1 MPASFLKGVLRR
13 MAKSPKM
20 GNISGREKIA
30 ILMVALGNEVAA
42 EVYKRLDDTTIELIT
57 LEIANL
63 RKITPDLKLEVMKEA
78 QEVLMARE
86 FMARGGVEY
95 ARDILERA
103 LGPERAQ
110 NLLTRI
116 TASLQVRPF
125 DFMRHTDAQQVLSF
139 IQGEH
144 PQTIALILSYLEAP
158 QAALIIS
165 GLPAVMQAEVAK
177 RIAKMDRI
185 TPEVLREVE
194 RVLERKLST
203 VMGQDFT
210 LAGGIDAVV
219 AIINSADRGTER
231 NIMEYLEE
239 NDPELAEEIKKRL
252 FVFEDIIR
260 LDDRSLQRVLREVDM
275 KELGLALKGATEE
288 LRGKFFKNM
297 SKRAAEMLQED
308 MDFMGPVRVKDVEDS
323 QQKVVN
329 VVRSL
334 EEAGE
339 IIIASGGEDELVV

>member
-1 MPASFLKGVLRR
+1 
-13 MAKSPKM
+13 MAKS
-20 GNISGREKIA
+20 NSSISNREKIA
-30 ILMVALGNEVAA
+30 VLMVALGNDIAA
-42 EVYKRLDDTTIELIT
+42 EVYKKLDDTAIELIT
-57 LEIANL
+57 LEVANL
-63 RKITPDLKLEVMKEA
+63 RKVTPELKLEVLKEA
-78 QEVLMARE
+78 QEILMARE
-86 FMARGGVEY
+86 FMARGGVDY
-95 ARDILERA
+95 ARDVLERA

-110 NLLTRI
+110 NLLARI

-125 DFMRHTDAQQVLSF
+125 DFMRHTDPQQVLGF

-158 QAALIIS
+158 QAAMILS

-177 RIAKMDRI
+177 RIARMDRI

-210 LAGGIDAVV
+210 MAGGIDAVV
-219 AIINSADRGTER
+219 AIVNSADRTTER
-231 NIMEYLEE
+231 NIMEHLEE

-288 LRGKFFKNM
+288 LRTKFFKNM

-308 MDFMGPVRVKDVEDS
+308 MDYMGPVRVKDVEES

-329 VVRSL
+329 IVRGL
-334 EEAGE
+334 EEQGE
-339 IIIASGGEDELVV
+339 IVIASGGEDELVV

>member
-1 MPASFLKGVLRR
+1 
-13 MAKSPKM
+13 MAKTSRLSSVAS
-20 GNISGREKIA
+20 NVSNREKIA
-30 ILMVALGNEVAA
+30 VLMVALGNDIAA
-42 EVYKRLDDTTIELIT
+42 EVYKLLDDTAIELIT

-63 RKITPDLKLEVMKEA
+63 RKITSDLKLEVMKEA

-95 ARDILERA
+95 ARDVLERA

-125 DFMRHTDAQQVLSF
+125 DFMRHTDPQQVLGF

-144 PQTIALILSYLEAP
+144 PQTIALILSYLDAS
-158 QAALIIS
+158 QASLIIS

-219 AIINSADRGTER
+219 ALINSADRTTER

-288 LRGKFFKNM
+288 LRMKFFKNM

-308 MDFMGPVRVKDVEDS
+308 MEYMGPVRVKDVEES

-339 IIIASGGEDELVV
+339 IIIATGGEDELVV

>member
-1 MPASFLKGVLRR
+1 
-13 MAKSPKM
+13 MAKGM
-20 GNISGREKIA
+20 GANISNREKIA
-30 ILMVALGNEVAA
+30 VLMVALGNDIAA
-42 EVYKRLDDTTIELIT
+42 EVYKHLDDTTIELIT

-63 RKITPDLKLEVMKEA
+63 RKVTPDLKLEVMKEA
-78 QEVLMARE
+78 QEILMARE
-86 FMARGGVEY
+86 FMAKGGVDY

-125 DFMRHTDAQQVLSF
+125 DFMRHTDAQQILGF
-139 IQGEH
+139 IQSEH
-144 PQTIALILSYLEAP
+144 PQTIALILSYLDAP
-158 QAALIIS
+158 QAAMIIS
-165 GLPAVMQAEVAK
+165 GLPAVMQAEVAR

-185 TPEVLREVE
+185 TPEILREVE

-219 AIINSADRGTER
+219 AIINSADRTTER

-288 LRGKFFKNM
+288 LRVKFFKNM
-297 SKRAAEMLQED
+297 SKRAAEMLSED
-308 MDFMGPVRVKDVEDS
+308 MEYMGPVRVKDVEES

-339 IIIASGGEDELVV
+339 IVIAAGGEDELVV

>member
-1 MPASFLKGVLRR
+1 
-13 MAKSPKM
+13 MAKLGGALS
-20 GNISGREKIA
+20 NREKVA
-30 ILMVALGNEVAA
+30 VLMVTLGNEIAA
-42 EVYKRLDDTTIELIT
+42 EVYKKLEDSAIELIT

-63 RKITPDLKLEVMKEA
+63 RKVTPEVKLEVMKEA
-78 QEVLMARE
+78 QEILMARE
-86 FMARGGVEY
+86 YMARGGVDY
-95 ARDILERA
+95 ARDVLERA

-110 NLLTRI
+110 NLLARI

-125 DFMRHTDAQQVLSF
+125 DFMRHTDPQQVLSF
-139 IQGEH
+139 IQNEH
-144 PQTIALILSYLEAP
+144 PQTIALILSYIEPNL
-158 QAALIIS
+158 AASLLG
-165 GLPAVMQAEVAK
+165 GLPPVMQAEVTK
-177 RIAKMDRI
+177 RIARMDRI
-185 TPEVLREVE
+185 TPEILREVE

-210 LAGGIDAVV
+210 MAGGIDAVV
-219 AIINSADRGTER
+219 EIINSTDRTTER

-252 FVFEDIIR
+252 FVFEDISR

-288 LRGKFFKNM
+288 LRAKFFKNM

-308 MDFMGPVRVKDVEDS
+308 MDYMGPVRVKDVEES

-329 VVRSL
+329 VVRGL

-339 IIIASGGEDELVV
+339 IVIASGGEDELVV

>member
-1 MPASFLKGVLRR
+1 MPKSNSAAPGGV
-13 MAKSPKM
+13 S
-20 GNISGREKIA
+20 SREKIA
-30 ILMVALGNEVAA
+30 VLMVSLGNEVAA
-42 EVYKRLDDTTIELIT
+42 EVYKKLDDPTIELIT

-63 RKITPDLKLEVMKEA
+63 RKVSPEIKLQVLKDA

-86 FMARGGVEY
+86 FMARGGVDY
-95 ARDILERA
+95 ARDVLERA

-110 NLLTRI
+110 NLLARI

-125 DFMRHTDAQQVLSF
+125 DFMRHTDAQQILSF

-144 PQTIALILSYLEAP
+144 PQTIALILSYLDP
-158 QAALIIS
+158 SQAAMILS
-165 GLPAVMQAEVAK
+165 GLSPNLQAEVAK
-177 RIAKMDRI
+177 RIARMDRI

-210 LAGGIDAVV
+210 MAGGIDAVV
-219 AIINSADRGTER
+219 SLINGADRTTER

-252 FVFEDIIR
+252 FVFEDILR
-260 LDDRSLQRVLREVDM
+260 LDDRALQRIMREVDM
-275 KELGLALKGATEE
+275 KDLSLALKGATEE
-288 LRGKFFKNM
+288 LKAKFFKNM
-297 SKRAAEMLQED
+297 SKRAAEMLKED
-308 MDFMGPVRVKDVEDS
+308 MDYMGPVRVKDVEEA

-329 VVRSL
+329 VVRGL
-334 EEAGE
+334 EEQGE
-339 IIIASGGEDELVV
+339 IVIATGGEDELVV

>member
-1 MPASFLKGVLRR
+1 
-13 MAKSPKM
+13 MAKL
-20 GNISGREKIA
+20 SGALSNREKVA
-30 ILMVALGNEVAA
+30 VLMVTLGNEIAA
-42 EVYKRLDDTTIELIT
+42 EVYKKLEDSAIELIT

-63 RKITPDLKLEVMKEA
+63 RKVTPEVKLEVMKEA
-78 QEVLMARE
+78 QEILMARE
-86 FMARGGVEY
+86 YMARGGVDY
-95 ARDILERA
+95 ARDVLERA

-110 NLLTRI
+110 NLLARI

-125 DFMRHTDAQQVLSF
+125 DFMRHTDPQQVLSF
-139 IQGEH
+139 IQNEH
-144 PQTIALILSYLEAP
+144 PQTIALILSYIEP
-158 QAALIIS
+158 NQAASLLG
-165 GLPAVMQAEVAK
+165 GLPSVMQAEVTK
-177 RIAKMDRI
+177 RIARMDRI
-185 TPEVLREVE
+185 TPEILREVE

-210 LAGGIDAVV
+210 MAGGIDAVV
-219 AIINSADRGTER
+219 EIINSTDRTTER

-288 LRGKFFKNM
+288 LRAKFFKNM

-308 MDFMGPVRVKDVEDS
+308 MDYMGPVRVKDVEES

-329 VVRSL
+329 VVRGL

-339 IIIASGGEDELVV
+339 IVIASGGEDELVV

>member
-1 MPASFLKGVLRR
+1 
-13 MAKSPKM
+13 MAKS
-20 GNISGREKIA
+20 NSSISNREKIA
-30 ILMVALGNEVAA
+30 VLMVALGNDIAA
-42 EVYKRLDDTTIELIT
+42 EVYKKLDDTAIELIT
-57 LEIANL
+57 LEVANL
-63 RKITPDLKLEVMKEA
+63 RKVTPELKLEVLKEA

-86 FMARGGVEY
+86 FMARGGVDY
-95 ARDILERA
+95 ARDVLERA

-110 NLLTRI
+110 NLLARI

-125 DFMRHTDAQQVLSF
+125 DFMRHTDPQQVLGF

-158 QAALIIS
+158 QAAMILS

-177 RIAKMDRI
+177 RIARMDRI

-210 LAGGIDAVV
+210 MAGGIDAVV
-219 AIINSADRGTER
+219 AIVNSADRATER
-231 NIMEYLEE
+231 NIMEHLEE

-275 KELGLALKGATEE
+275 KELGLALKGATED
-288 LRGKFFKNM
+288 LRTKFFKNM

-308 MDFMGPVRVKDVEDS
+308 MDYMGPVRVKDVEES

-329 VVRSL
+329 IVRGL
-334 EEAGE
+334 EEQGE
-339 IIIASGGEDELVV
+339 IVIASGGEDELVV

>member
-1 MPASFLKGVLRR
+1 
-13 MAKSPKM
+13 MAKASAR
-20 GNISGREKIA
+20 GLSGREKVA

-42 EVYKRLDDTTIELIT
+42 EVYKRLDDATIEIVT

-63 RKITPDLKLEVMKEA
+63 RKVTPEQRLEVLKDA
-78 QEVLMARE
+78 QETLLARE
-86 FMARGGVEY
+86 YLARGGVDY

-110 NLLTRI
+110 SLLTRI

-125 DFMRHTDAQQVLSF
+125 DFMRHTDAQQILGF

-144 PQTIALILSYLEAP
+144 PQTVALIMSYLEP
-158 QAALIIS
+158 QQAAAIIG
-165 GLPAVMQAEVAK
+165 GLPGAMQAEVAR
-177 RIAKMDRI
+177 RIARMDRI

-210 LAGGIDAVV
+210 LAGGIDAIVD
-219 AIINSADRGTER
+219 IINNADRGTER
-231 NIMEYLEE
+231 NIMEHLEE
-239 NDPELAEEIKKRL
+239 NDPELAEEIKRKL

-260 LDDRSLQRVLREVDM
+260 MDDRSLQRVLREVEM
-275 KELGLALKGATEE
+275 KELSLALKGATEE
-288 LRGKFFKNM
+288 LRGKFFRNM
-297 SKRAAEMLQED
+297 SKRASEMLKED
-308 MDFMGPVRVKDVEDS
+308 MDYMGPVRVKDVEEA

-329 VVRSL
+329 VVRAL
-334 EEAGE
+334 EDVGE
-339 IIIASGGEDELVV
+339 IIISRGGEEELVV

>member
-1 MPASFLKGVLRR
+1 
-13 MAKSPKM
+13 MAKS
-20 GNISGREKIA
+20 NSSVSNREKIA
-30 ILMVALGNEVAA
+30 VLMVALGNDIAA
-42 EVYKRLDDTTIELIT
+42 EVYKKLDDTAIELIT
-57 LEIANL
+57 LEVANL
-63 RKITPDLKLEVMKEA
+63 RKVTPELKLEVLKEA
-78 QEVLMARE
+78 QEILMARE
-86 FMARGGVEY
+86 FMARGGVDY
-95 ARDILERA
+95 ARDVLERA

-110 NLLTRI
+110 NLLARI

-125 DFMRHTDAQQVLSF
+125 DFMRHTDPQQVLGF

-158 QAALIIS
+158 QAAMILS

-177 RIAKMDRI
+177 RIARMDRI

-210 LAGGIDAVV
+210 MAGGIDAVV
-219 AIINSADRGTER
+219 AIVNSADRTTER
-231 NIMEYLEE
+231 NIMEHLEE

-252 FVFEDIIR
+252 FVFEDILR
-260 LDDRSLQRVLREVDM
+260 LDDRALQRIMREVDM
-275 KELGLALKGATEE
+275 KDLSLALKGATEE
-288 LRGKFFKNM
+288 LKAKFFKNM

-308 MDFMGPVRVKDVEDS
+308 MDYMGPVRVKDVEES

-329 VVRSL
+329 IVRGL
-334 EEAGE
+334 EEQGE
-339 IIIASGGEDELVV
+339 IVIASGGEDELVV

>member
-1 MPASFLKGVLRR
+1 
-13 MAKSPKM
+13 MAKSAKVSSVS
-20 GNISGREKIA
+20 NREKIA
-30 ILMVALGNEVAA
+30 VLMVALGNDIAA
-42 EVYKRLDDTTIELIT
+42 DVYKQLDDASIELIT

-63 RKITPDLKLEVMKEA
+63 RKITPELKLDVMKEA
-78 QEVLMARE
+78 QEILMARE

-95 ARDILERA
+95 ARDVLERA

-125 DFMRHTDAQQVLSF
+125 DFMRHTDPQQVLGF

-144 PQTIALILSYLEAP
+144 PQTIALILSYLESP
-158 QAALIIS
+158 QAAMIIS
-165 GLPAVMQAEVAK
+165 GLPAVMQAEVAR

-210 LAGGIDAVV
+210 LAGGIDSVV

-260 LDDRSLQRVLREVDM
+260 LDDRSLQRVLREVEM

-288 LRGKFFKNM
+288 LRSKFFKNM

-308 MDFMGPVRVKDVEDS
+308 MDYMGPVRVKDVEEA

-329 VVRSL
+329 VVRAL

-339 IIIASGGEDELVV
+339 IVVSTGGEDELVV

>member
-1 MPASFLKGVLRR
+1 
-13 MAKSPKM
+13 MAKAKVSS
-20 GNISGREKIA
+20 ISSREKIA
-30 ILMVALGNEVAA
+30 ILMVVLGNDIAA
-42 EVYKRLDDTTIELIT
+42 EVYRNLDDTSIELIT
-57 LEIANL
+57 LEVANL
-63 RKITPDLKLEVMKEA
+63 RKITPELKLEVMKEA
-78 QEVLMARE
+78 QEILMARE
-86 FMARGGVEY
+86 FMAKGGVEY
-95 ARDILERA
+95 ARDVLERA

-125 DFMRHTDAQQVLSF
+125 DFMRHTDAQQVLSC

-144 PQTIALILSYLEAP
+144 PQTIALILSYLEAS
-158 QAALIIS
+158 QAAAIIS

-288 LRGKFFKNM
+288 LRSKFFKNM

-308 MDFMGPVRVKDVEDS
+308 MDYMGPVRVKDVEES

-329 VVRSL
+329 VVRAL

-339 IIIASGGEDELVV
+339 IVVASGGEDELVV